1 MAHGNAKSEKGVEA
15 FVLLE
20 AQAGKA
26 LTLTRQVAKI
36 KGVQVSYAVT
46 GPFDVIVHVEAPDF
60 KSIAQL
66 VVAKIQGLSSVARTI
81 TCTVIESGHG

>member
-1 MAHGNAKSEKGVEA
+1 MAHVNAKSEKGVEA

-20 AQAGKA
+20 AQAGKS

-36 KGVQVSYAVT
+36 KGVQASYAVT

-81 TCTVIESGHG
+81 TCTVIESGDI

>member
-1 MAHGNAKSEKGVEA
+1 MAQGNAKSGRGVEA

-20 AQAGKA
+20 AKAGKA
-26 LTLTRQVAKI
+26 LAVTHQVAKI
-36 KGVQVSYAVT
+36 KGIRASYAVT
-46 GPFDVIVHVEAPDF
+46 GPYDVIVHAEAPDF

-81 TCTVIESGHG
+81 TCTVIETGGS